1 MEKRK
6 GGGKRLGAEHRSPK
20 KTGSRTQRPK
30 KDREPNTKAKKR
42 PGAEHKSKKKTGSR
56 TQERFG
62 GEHKKDLG
70 AKKKDLE
77 AKQKVLL

>member
-42 PGAEHKSKKKTGSR
+42 PGAEHK
-56 TQERFG
+56 
-62 GEHKKDLG
+62 KDLG
-70 AKKKDLE
+70 ANTRKIWGRRRKTWRPSKKYYCE
-77 AKQKVLL
+77 IRIE